1 MIREQEE
8 NFLSLLQIG
17 TGGKLLQKA
26 CPQYHL
32 WYLQVQLCKPKNK
45 IKTQFNNWQLQ
56 ILNENFFK

>member
-45 IKTQFNNWQLQ
+45 IKTQFNNWQ
-56 ILNENFFK
+56 